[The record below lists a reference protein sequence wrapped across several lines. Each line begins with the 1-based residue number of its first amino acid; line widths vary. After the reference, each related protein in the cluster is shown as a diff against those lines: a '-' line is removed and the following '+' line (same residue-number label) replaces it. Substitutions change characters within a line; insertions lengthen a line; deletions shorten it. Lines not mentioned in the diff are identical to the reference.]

1 MGVIIKPTVGLYD
14 LLTTIIDGIKNT
26 AVYEEHIMDTRYRP
40 PRIFGEDN
48 QLIKFDFKDAIG
60 TDIIRR
66 FKLKKFDGETILF
79 FD

>member
-48 QLIKFDFKDAIG
+48 
-60 TDIIRR
+60 
-66 FKLKKFDGETILF
+66 
-79 FD
+79 